1 MMSEE
6 LVELRR
12 ELISL
17 QNEIIHD
24 SRTTKIFHSE
34 KDYKEFSKKCEK
46 DYYIYQ
52 GIKMA
57 IELVEKK
64 LKGVN

>member
-1 MMSEE
+1 MMNKE

-12 ELISL
+12 ELINL
-17 QNEIIHD
+17 QNEVISN
-24 SRTTKIFHSE
+24 SRTSKIFHDE
-34 KDYKEFSKKCEK
+34 KDYEEFAKKCEK
-46 DYYIYQ
+46 DYYVYQ
-52 GIKMA
+52 GVKMA

>member
-1 MMSEE
+1 MMNKE
-6 LVELRR
+6 LIELRR
-12 ELISL
+12 ELINL
-17 QNEIIHD
+17 QNEVISD
-24 SRTTKIFHSE
+24 SRTSKIFHSE
-34 KDYKEFSKKCEK
+34 KDYEEFAKKCEK
-46 DYYIYQ
+46 DYYVYQ

>member
-1 MMSEE
+1 MNKE

-12 ELISL
+12 ELINL
-17 QNEIIHD
+17 QNEVISD
-24 SRTTKIFHSE
+24 SRITKVFHSE

>member
-12 ELISL
+12 ELIGL

-24 SRTTKIFHSE
+24 SRTTKIFHNE
-34 KDYKEFSKKCEK
+34 KDYEEFAKKCEK
-46 DYYIYQ
+46 DYYVYQ
-52 GIKMA
+52 GVKMA